1 MPFKDSLEGTTHFYG
16 DSCQPPHGSLKEKL
30 EEELD
35 KLVEGLVPSKQ
46 AEIRFFMKM
55 AYEEGKKDHEC
66 IRHECALYIKHCKEN
81 HIPHCSRCFA
91 KCPECN
97 KSLT

>member
-1 MPFKDSLEGTTHFYG
+1 MPFKDSPEGTTHFYG

-46 AEIRFFMKM
+46 AEVRFFMKM
-55 AYEEGKKDHEC
+55 AYEEGYQT
-66 IRHECALYIKHCKEN
+66 AKE
-81 HIPHCSRCFA
+81 IYSESPF
-91 KCPECN
+91 
-97 KSLT
+97 

>member
-1 MPFKDSLEGTTHFYG
+1 MT
-16 DSCQPPHGSLKEKL
+16 LKEKL

-55 AYEEGKKDHEC
+55 AYEEGRKSSC
-66 IRHECALYIKHCKEN
+66 ITGHCEHSKVAICHKCFKE
-81 HIPHCSRCFA
+81 R
-91 KCPECN
+91 N